1 MVPNFY
7 FDIEVRGARSDGFGS
22 TCVAAVTQVMARM
35 HPVFKEHA
43 DTYAI
48 DLPALSAA
56 PHLGRRLGHQV
67 RVFTQER
74 TDANALADTL
84 DADVRLR
91 DLVIIGRVRMF
102 DPATHAG
109 PWAVLRRFRVAKRSE
124 PLNRQR
130 DLARAANLPFV
141 MTRSRTNGH
150 AYTLTLCRELIQE
163 RGSAANGL
171 PNSYG
176 LSGDMPV
183 MLPVFDAA
191 TMASG

>member
-7 FDIEVRGARSDGFGS
+7 FDIEVRGARRDGFGS
-22 TCVAAVTQVMARM
+22 ACVGAVTQTMARM
-35 HPVFKEHA
+35 HPIFKEHA
-43 DTYAI
+43 GAYAI
-48 DLPALSAA
+48 DLPGLREG
-56 PHLGRRLGHQV
+56 PRLGRRLGHQV
-67 RVFTQER
+67 RVFAQEHAS
-74 TDANALADTL
+74 ANALADTL

-91 DLVIIGRVRMF
+91 DLVIIGRVRII
-102 DPATHAG
+102 DPAAHVG

-130 DLARAANLPFV
+130 DLARAANLPFL

-163 RGSAANGL
+163 RGSTANGQ

-176 LSGDMPV
+176 LSGDVPV
-183 MLPVFDAA
+183 MLPVIETVAMPF
-191 TMASG
+191 G

>member
-7 FDIEVRGARSDGFGS
+7 FDIGVRGARREGFGS
-22 TCVAAVTQVMARM
+22 VCVDAVTQAMARM
-35 HPVFKEHA
+35 HPIFKERA

-48 DLPALSAA
+48 DLPGLSEG
-56 PHLGRRLGHQV
+56 PRLGRRLGHQL
-67 RVFTQER
+67 RVFAQESAS
-74 TDANALADTL
+74 ANAIADAL

-91 DLVIIGRVRMF
+91 DLVVIGRVRMV
-102 DPATHAG
+102 DTATHAG

-130 DLARAANLPFV
+130 DLARAANLPFL

-150 AYTLTLCRELIQE
+150 AYTLTLYREIVQQ
-163 RGSAANGL
+163 RGSAPNGQ

-176 LSGDMPV
+176 LSGDVPV
-183 MLPVFDAA
+183 MLPVVEAVA
-191 TMASG
+191 MPGG

>member
-7 FDIEVRGARSDGFGS
+7 FEIEVRGSRSDGFGS
-22 TCVAAVTQVMARM
+22 ACVAAVTQAMARM
-35 HPVFKEHA
+35 HPIFKEHLG
-43 DTYAI
+43 TYAI
-48 DLPALSAA
+48 DLPGLREA

-67 RVFTQER
+67 RVFTEER
-74 TDANALADTL
+74 TDADALADTL

-91 DLVIIGRVRMF
+91 DLVIIGRARTV

-109 PWAVLRRFRVAKRSE
+109 AWAVLRRFRVAKRSE

-141 MTRSRTNGH
+141 MTRSGTNGH
-150 AYTLTLCRELIQE
+150 AYTLTLCREIVQE
-163 RGSAANGL
+163 RGSAANGQ

-176 LSGDMPV
+176 LSGDVPV
-183 MLPVFDAA
+183 LLPIVDAA
-191 TMASG
+191 TMPFE